1 MTDKRTNDRLAA
13 KSTPW
18 HELELMKVFAGM
30 RAYRLAYEIDPKR
43 GTLLHVPGGVKM
55 TIAEAESLGWLVQF
69 PELMR
74 EFDEAE

>member
-1 MTDKRTNDRLAA
+1 MLGA

-30 RAYRLAYEIDPKR
+30 KAYRLAYEIDPKR
-43 GTLLHVPGGVKM
+43 GTVLHVPGGEKI
-55 TIAEAESLGWLVQF
+55 TISDSEARGWLVQF

-74 EFDEAE
+74 EFDEAV